1 MTPTR
6 IDYLVSRFPR
16 TSETFI
22 VREIDALASAGDG
35 AGAGAGASPSAS
47 AGAPIGTIRSLFA
60 SPDTTVHPVAARWS
74 GRAWRPGARDVAA
87 GLGWALRHRPGPL
100 ARLLGAVAV
109 DFRRSPAMLLRALAT
124 LLVAT
129 AHARDLSRTSG
140 VHVHSHYATFPLL
153 AAWACHRLTGV
164 TYSVTTHAHDI
175 YVDTSGLA
183 RRCAEAQFVVA
194 ISRHNVNLL
203 RGLLGPAAP
212 IELVHCGIDTAAYE
226 CRPRRLPETGPIHA
240 LCVASLQEYKGHRHL
255 LEAMAVTGPATAR
268 LELDLIGDGPLRGEL
283 SALAGELGI
292 ADRVR
297 FRGSCPESEVAAALA
312 AADLF
317 VLPSVVA
324 ADGQMEGLPVA
335 LMESLASG
343 VPTVS
348 TRLSGI
354 GEIVMDGH
362 TGLLCEPGDPA
373 DLARAVEQLAT
384 DPEAT
389 LRMSRAG
396 RELVEEQ
403 FELRRSAAALLG
415 LLDRV
420 DPPAAAPA
428 GPAPTDPG
436 PAADVFPPRD
446 AQWRRPRAWVIYL
459 LALAGHYLG
468 LDELVR
474 RRQGPGLVV
483 LMFHRFSDA
492 PDPHPITVTPR
503 TFRRMA
509 AWCRDRELLVDL
521 ASGLRALDEGR
532 AGTRYAITVDD
543 GYHDNLQAL
552 AALGAPVPAT
562 LYVTTGHIGGAT
574 LWPYALSDAI
584 AHSPHDSVVV
594 ELLGPDA
601 VRLDSPAARQ
611 QALEELVAVLKSVP
625 FARFDSAL
633 AEVLATLGADVP
645 ARAGDMLSWDD
656 VRRLHRWGVEIGA
669 HTVHHP
675 ILANADDAT
684 AEAEI
689 VGSRDRIAA
698 ELSGRPWHFA
708 YPNGGPTDFD
718 GRDVATVVA
727 AGFSSAVTTIEGINR
742 PDTDRF
748 RLLRFNVHEDRFLA
762 PTGLQSRALFFS
774 STSGLVWWVRSR
786 GGR

>member
-1 MTPTR
+1 MR
-6 IDYLVSRFPR
+6 SAIAIVKK
-16 TSETFI
+16 SEAQPGLFDLP
-22 VREIDALASAGDG
+22 EHG
-35 AGAGAGASPSAS
+35 ARG
-47 AGAPIGTIRSLFA
+47 
-60 SPDTTVHPVAARWS
+60 S
-74 GRAWRPGARDVAA
+74 GRTRPST
-87 GLGWALRHRPGPL
+87 WT
-100 ARLLGAVAV
+100 
-109 DFRRSPAMLLRALAT
+109 RSAC
-124 LLVAT
+124 V
-129 AHARDLSRTSG
+129 HA
-140 VHVHSHYATFPLL
+140 HYATFPLL

-194 ISRHNVNLL
+194 ISRHNLDML

-212 IELVHCGIDTAAYE
+212 IELVHCGIDTTGYE
-226 CRPRRLPETGPIHA
+226 FRPRRLPETGPIRA

-255 LEAMAVTGPATAR
+255 LEAMAVPGPATAR

-297 FRGSCPESEVAAALA
+297 FRGSCPESEVAAARA

-354 GEIVMDGH
+354 GEIVVDGH

-373 DLARAVEQLAT
+373 DLARAVEQLAA

-428 GPAPTDPG
+428 GPAPAVD
-436 PAADVFPPRD
+436 AFPPRD
-446 AQWRRPRAWVIYL
+446 AQWWRPRAWAVYL
-459 LALAGHYLG
+459 LALVGHYLG
-468 LDELVR
+468 VDELVR
-474 RRQGPGLVV
+474 RQQGPGLVV
-483 LMFHRFSDA
+483 LMFHRFSEV

-509 AWCRDRELLVDL
+509 AWCRDCGLLVDL
-521 ASGLRALDEGR
+521 DSGLRALDEGR

-584 AHSPHDSVVV
+584 AHSRHDSVVV

-601 VRLDSPAARQ
+601 LLLVSPTARQ
-611 QALEELVAVLKSVP
+611 QALERLVAVLKSVP
-625 FARFDSAL
+625 FSGFDSAL
-633 AEVLATLGADVP
+633 AEVLAALGADVP
-645 ARAGDMLSWDD
+645 ARVGDMLSWDD
-656 VRRLHRWGVEIGA
+656 VRRLHRWGGGDRGPHGA
-669 HTVHHP
+669 P
-675 ILANADDAT
+675 
-684 AEAEI
+684 
-689 VGSRDRIAA
+689 
-698 ELSGRPWHFA
+698 
-708 YPNGGPTDFD
+708 
-718 GRDVATVVA
+718 
-727 AGFSSAVTTIEGINR
+727 
-742 PDTDRF
+742 PDPGQR
-748 RLLRFNVHEDRFLA
+748 R
-762 PTGLQSRALFFS
+762 
-774 STSGLVWWVRSR
+774 
-786 GGR
+786 